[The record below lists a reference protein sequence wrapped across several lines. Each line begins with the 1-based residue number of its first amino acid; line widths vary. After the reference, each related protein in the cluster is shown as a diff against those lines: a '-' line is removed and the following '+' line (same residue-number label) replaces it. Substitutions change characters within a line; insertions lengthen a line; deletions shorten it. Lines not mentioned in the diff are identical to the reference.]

1 MIMIFRSLV
10 VYNIIIKEVLAS
22 TQALTGQTRYS
33 KSGFDHYTQFRK
45 TVAELIGKLMYIRRL
60 LQCDLHKA

>member
-22 TQALTGQTRYS
+22 TQALTGQ
-33 KSGFDHYTQFRK
+33 KGQ
-45 TVAELIGKLMYIRRL
+45 
-60 LQCDLHKA
+60 